1 MEFSRQ
7 EYSSG
12 WSFAF
17 PGDLPDP
24 GIKPGCPTLQAD
36 ALPSEPPGKTFR
48 DREGLF
54 WLFVLLCLSLLPLL
68 LICLIC
74 CCSIA
79 QSCPTLVADSMG
91 FSKTNIV
98 FVFQLLSHAQLFASP
113 WTAAHQAFLSFTISW
128 SLLKFMS
135 FESVMPSNRLILYHP
150 LLLLPSFFPSIR
162 VFSNESA
169 VHIRWPK

>member
-12 WSFAF
+12 WSSRPRDQTWVSHIAGRCFTIWATREALQGQGRAVLIVCAAVSITAPSAF
-17 PGDLPDP
+17 N
-24 GIKPGCPTLQAD
+24 
-36 ALPSEPPGKTFR
+36 
-48 DREGLF
+48 LF
-54 WLFVLLCLSLLPLL
+54 NLL
-68 LICLIC
+68 LFR
-74 CCSIA
+74 CSVM
-79 QSCPTLVADSMG
+79 SDSVGWFMS

-98 FVFQLLSHAQLFASP
+98 FVFQLLSHAQLFATP
-113 WTAAHQAFLSFTISW
+113 WTAAHQAFSSFTISW